1 MERGCGRRA
10 QFNFNGRRR
19 MFSAG
24 SASATRACLRAT
36 DDCIWRLLPRC
47 GMAAISPREQT
58 VPVSFSKKQTRRKPM
73 PIERTF
79 SIIKPDATACNLTG
93 AINAMIE
100 GAGLRIVAQKRVRI
114 TREQAETFYGVHR
127 QRPFFGELV
136 EFMTSGPVVVQV
148 LEGEGA
154 IAKYRDV
161 MGATDPKKAAEGT
174 IRKVH
179 AQSIGENSVHGSDA
193 PDTAAK
199 EIAQFFSGNEI
210 VG

>member
-1 MERGCGRRA
+1 
-10 QFNFNGRRR
+10 
-19 MFSAG
+19 
-24 SASATRACLRAT
+24 
-36 DDCIWRLLPRC
+36 
-47 GMAAISPREQT
+47 MA
-58 VPVSFSKKQTRRKPM
+58 V
-73 PIERTF
+73 ERTF
-79 SIIKPDATACNLTG
+79 SIIKPDATKRNLTG

-100 GAGLRIVAQKRVRI
+100 KAGLRIIAQRRVRI

-127 QRPFFGELV
+127 ERPFFGELV
-136 EFMTSGPVVVQV
+136 AFMTSGPVVVQV

-161 MGATDPKKAAEGT
+161 MGATDPKKAADGT

-193 PDTAAK
+193 PDTAAQ
-199 EIAQFFSGNEI
+199 EIAQFFSGNDI